1 MIEQFPSEFVIVV
14 VQFLSHVC
22 DLMDCSMPGSPVLHY
37 LLELIKNS
45 TKLDMSFPY

>member
-14 VQFLSHVC
+14 QVLSQVWLC
-22 DLMDCSMPGSPVLHY
+22 DRMDCSMPGSPVLHY

-45 TKLDMSFPY
+45 TKLDMSFS